1 MTPNSVTPPQPG
13 RVLLLGAGGF
23 LGGVIARELRDAGV
37 DVRTTTGD
45 LTALT
50 PADWAAQLDG
60 ASAVINA
67 AGRTAGSLS
76 DLTRANVLLLAGV
89 LEAVQAADLRLIH
102 LASAAEYGRTPEG
115 EASREDGPAQPLSP
129 YGASKLAG
137 TVLLEEAVRT
147 GRADALALRLTNPVG
162 AGMNPGSLPGRAAR
176 ELRAAAE
183 QGLPSVRFGPLGA
196 FRDFIA
202 ARDVGRAVLHFLHG
216 QPGEEARG
224 VLNLGSGVA
233 RPVRD
238 LVTELAR
245 IAGYGGDL
253 LEDAPGSPRSGDV
266 PYQRADLTALKA
278 SGYTPGEDLA
288 AALTELYSGGS

>member
-1 MTPNSVTPPQPG
+1 MMPGSTPS
-13 RVLLLGAGGF
+13 VLLLGAGGF
-23 LGGVIARELRDAGV
+23 LGGVIARELRGAGV

-45 LTALT
+45 LTALS
-50 PADWAAQLDG
+50 AEEWAAHLDG
-60 ASAVINA
+60 MGAVVNA

-76 DLTRANVLLLAGV
+76 DLTRANVLLLANV
-89 LEAVQAADLRLIH
+89 LEAVQAANVRLIH

-129 YGASKLAG
+129 YGATKLAG

-162 AGMNPGSLPGRAAR
+162 AGMNSGSLPGRAAR

-183 QGLPSVRFGPLGA
+183 QNLPSVRFGPLGA
-196 FRDFIA
+196 LRDFIA
-202 ARDVGRAVLHFLHG
+202 ARDVGQAVLHFLPG
-216 QPGEEARG
+216 QPGAEARG

-288 AALTELYSGGS
+288 PALTELYSGGS